1 MAHVLLL
8 VVVVVVVGNSARLDI
23 RAGKIVKAWKH
34 PKADK
39 LYIEQ
44 IDVGEKEPRT
54 VCHLSFL
61 SPLCSLY

>member
-1 MAHVLLL
+1 MRN
-8 VVVVVVVGNSARLDI
+8 VVCSARLDI

-39 LYIEQ
+39 LYIEH

-54 VCHLSFL
+54 VRLL
-61 SPLCSLY
+61 PPTPLVRVARGR